1 LAFKLEAIADLL
13 ARSAPRAF
21 NCRINNFPRKINNFP
36 RLRPNKTPLL
46 RETVAVEAGITSLR
60 NSSGSKVRFMTQT
73 NQALRLQVNH
83 YRSYIAISSDEM
95 EVGFCTPE
103 FAARIVETFNE
114 CERLHDENETLT
126 KALQMVC
133 LDLIRRSGGNSAHV
147 NKLIKQYL
155 EKAKRPE
162 HGTRAIAFMLRERQI
177 ALDLNTRDFVRFCY
191 SYKLSP
197 KELKDIYSGKDIG
210 DHQLR
215 SLSRILGKSVEE
227 LTEVRDGFSDSELNR
242 LARILGTSN
251 EELAQL
257 FES

>member
-1 LAFKLEAIADLL
+1 
-13 ARSAPRAF
+13 
-21 NCRINNFPRKINNFP
+21 
-36 RLRPNKTPLL
+36 
-46 RETVAVEAGITSLR
+46 
-60 NSSGSKVRFMTQT
+60 MTQT

-83 YRSYIAISSDEM
+83 YRSYISVSSEEM

-114 CERLHDENETLT
+114 YERLHEENETLS

-133 LDLIRRSGGNSAHV
+133 LDLIKRTGGNRNQVS
-147 NKLIKQYL
+147 KLIKQYL

-162 HGTRAIAFMLRERQI
+162 HGTRAIAFLLRERQI
-177 ALDLNTRDFVRFCY
+177 SLDLSTKDFVRFCY

-197 KELKDIYSGKDIG
+197 RELKDIYTGKDVT
-210 DHQLR
+210 DNQLR
-215 SLSRILGKSVEE
+215 PLSRILNRSVED
-227 LTEVRDGFSDSELNR
+227 LMEVRDGFTDNELKR

-251 EELAQL
+251 EELSEL

>member
-1 LAFKLEAIADLL
+1 
-13 ARSAPRAF
+13 
-21 NCRINNFPRKINNFP
+21 
-36 RLRPNKTPLL
+36 
-46 RETVAVEAGITSLR
+46 
-60 NSSGSKVRFMTQT
+60 MTQT

-83 YRSYIAISSDEM
+83 YRSYISVSSEEM

-114 CERLHDENETLT
+114 YERLHEENETLN

-133 LDLIRRSGGNSAHV
+133 LDLIKRTGGNRNQVS
-147 NKLIKQYL
+147 KLVKQYL

-162 HGTRAIAFMLRERQI
+162 HGTRAIAYLLRERQI
-177 ALDLNTRDFVRFCY
+177 SLDLNTKDFVRFCY

-197 KELKDIYSGKDIG
+197 KELKDIYTGKDVA
-210 DHQLR
+210 DNQLR
-215 SLSRILGKSVEE
+215 PLSRILNKSVED
-227 LTEVRDGFSDSELNR
+227 LMEVRDGFTDNELKR

-251 EELAQL
+251 EELSEL

>member
-1 LAFKLEAIADLL
+1 
-13 ARSAPRAF
+13 
-21 NCRINNFPRKINNFP
+21 
-36 RLRPNKTPLL
+36 
-46 RETVAVEAGITSLR
+46 
-60 NSSGSKVRFMTQT
+60 MTQT

-83 YRSYIAISSDEM
+83 YRSYISVSSEEM

-114 CERLHDENETLT
+114 YERLHEENETLS

-133 LDLIRRSGGNSAHV
+133 LDLIKRTGGNRTQVS
-147 NKLIKQYL
+147 KLIKQYL

-162 HGTRAIAFMLRERQI
+162 HGTRAIAYLLRERQI
-177 ALDLNTRDFVRFCY
+177 SLDLNTKDFVRFCY

-197 KELKDIYSGKDIG
+197 RELKDIYTGKDVT
-210 DHQLR
+210 DNQLR
-215 SLSRILGKSVEE
+215 PLSRILNKPVEE
-227 LTEVRDGFSDSELNR
+227 LMEVRDGFTDNELQR

-251 EELAQL
+251 EELSEL

>member
-1 LAFKLEAIADLL
+1 
-13 ARSAPRAF
+13 
-21 NCRINNFPRKINNFP
+21 
-36 RLRPNKTPLL
+36 
-46 RETVAVEAGITSLR
+46 
-60 NSSGSKVRFMTQT
+60 MTQT

-83 YRSYIAISSDEM
+83 YRSYIAVSSEEM

-114 CERLHDENETLT
+114 YERLHEENDTLS

-133 LDLIRRSGGNSAHV
+133 LDLIKRSGGNRNNV

-162 HGTRAIAFMLRERQI
+162 HGTRAIAYLLRERQV
-177 ALDLNTRDFVRFCY
+177 ALDLNTKDFVRFCY

-197 KELKDIYSGKDIG
+197 KELKDIYTGADVT
-210 DHQLR
+210 DNQLR
-215 SLSRILGKSVEE
+215 SLSRILNKSVEE
-227 LTEVRDGFSDSELNR
+227 LTEVRDGFTDSELKR

-251 EELAQL
+251 EELAEL

>member
-1 LAFKLEAIADLL
+1 
-13 ARSAPRAF
+13 
-21 NCRINNFPRKINNFP
+21 
-36 RLRPNKTPLL
+36 
-46 RETVAVEAGITSLR
+46 
-60 NSSGSKVRFMTQT
+60 MTQT

-83 YRSYIAISSDEM
+83 YRSYIAISSEEM

-114 CERLHDENETLT
+114 YERLHEENDTLS
-126 KALQMVC
+126 KALQMAC
-133 LDLIRRSGGNSAHV
+133 LDLIRRTGGNRNHV
-147 NKLIKQYL
+147 NKVIKQYL

-162 HGTRAIAFMLRERQI
+162 HGTRAIAYLLRERQM
-177 ALDLNTRDFVRFCY
+177 ALDLTTKDFVRFCY

-197 KELKDIYSGKDIG
+197 KELKDIYTGKDIT
-210 DHQLR
+210 DHQLK

-227 LTEVRDGFSDSELNR
+227 LTEVRDGFTDSELKR

-251 EELAQL
+251 EELAEL

>member
-1 LAFKLEAIADLL
+1 
-13 ARSAPRAF
+13 
-21 NCRINNFPRKINNFP
+21 
-36 RLRPNKTPLL
+36 
-46 RETVAVEAGITSLR
+46 
-60 NSSGSKVRFMTQT
+60 MTQA

-83 YRSYIAISSDEM
+83 YRSYIAVSSEEM

-114 CERLHDENETLT
+114 YERLHEENDTLS

-133 LDLIRRSGGNSAHV
+133 LDLIKKTGGNRNNV

-162 HGTRAIAFMLRERQI
+162 HGTRALAYLLRERQV
-177 ALDLNTRDFVRFCY
+177 ALDLNTKDFVRFCY

-197 KELKDIYSGKDIG
+197 KELKDIYTGADVTDNQI
-210 DHQLR
+210 R

-227 LTEVRDGFSDSELNR
+227 LTEVRDGFTDSELKR

-251 EELAQL
+251 EELAEL
-257 FES
+257 FEG

>member
-1 LAFKLEAIADLL
+1 
-13 ARSAPRAF
+13 
-21 NCRINNFPRKINNFP
+21 
-36 RLRPNKTPLL
+36 
-46 RETVAVEAGITSLR
+46 
-60 NSSGSKVRFMTQT
+60 MTQT

-83 YRSYIAISSDEM
+83 YRSYIAVSSEEM

-114 CERLHDENETLT
+114 YERLHEESETLS
-126 KALQMVC
+126 KALQMAC
-133 LDLIRRSGGNSAHV
+133 LDLIKRTDGNRNNV

-162 HGTRAIAFMLRERQI
+162 HGTRALAYLLRERQMS
-177 ALDLNTRDFVRFCY
+177 LDLSTKDFVRFCY

-197 KELKDIYSGKDIG
+197 KELKDIYTGADVSDY
-210 DHQLR
+210 QLKA
-215 SLSRILGKSVEE
+215 LSRILNKSVEE
-227 LTEVRDGFSDSELNR
+227 LTEVRDGFTDNELKR

-251 EELAQL
+251 EELAEL